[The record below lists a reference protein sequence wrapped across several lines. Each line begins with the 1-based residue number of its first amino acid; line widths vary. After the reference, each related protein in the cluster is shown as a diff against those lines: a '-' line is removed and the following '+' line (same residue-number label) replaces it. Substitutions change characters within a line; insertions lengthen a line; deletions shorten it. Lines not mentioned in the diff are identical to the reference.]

1 MVNKRKHIP
10 VSLWEGKELLIPPPH
25 QKKNTNAYT
34 MASVS
39 LATKKSHVVFKINQ
53 QGHLKFR
60 GRFPGE
66 EIMELWSEVG
76 GELT

>member
-1 MVNKRKHIP
+1 MTT
-10 VSLWEGKELLIPPPH
+10 
-25 QKKNTNAYT
+25 KKKKKKTYTNAYT
-34 MASVS
+34 MPSVS

-66 EIMELWSEVG
+66 EIMEL
-76 GELT
+76 

>member
-10 VSLWEGKELLIPPPH
+10 VSLWEGKELLIPHDH
-25 QKKNTNAYT
+25 QKKKKKTYTNAYT
-34 MASVS
+34 MPSVS
-39 LATKKSHVVFKINQ
+39 LATNKSHVVLKINQ

-66 EIMELWSEVG
+66 EIMEL
-76 GELT
+76 